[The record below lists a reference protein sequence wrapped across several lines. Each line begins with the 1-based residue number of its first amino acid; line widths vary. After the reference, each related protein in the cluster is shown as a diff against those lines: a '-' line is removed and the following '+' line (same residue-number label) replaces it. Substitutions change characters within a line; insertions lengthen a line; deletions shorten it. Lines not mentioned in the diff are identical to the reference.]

1 MVNVSVQR
9 VIDDKINSTCTNL
22 SDTIVL
28 DSNTLFKDCP
38 DCVTHK
44 EIGMFCLLLFAF
56 TLLLLKKEVGMV
68 IAERAKTATL
78 LDATKCAGA
87 AMVIRALASGTVDMQ
102 EIMRMGAGVVGM
114 QVLMGGGSGF
124 AGGRTIGRI

>member
-9 VIDDKINSTCTNL
+9 VINGNTSSACTNL

-28 DSNTLFKDCP
+28 DSSTFLNDSP
-38 DCVTHK
+38 DCVTHN
-44 EIGMFCLLLFAF
+44 EIGMFCLLLFVF
-56 TLLLLKKEVGMV
+56 TLLLLKKEVGEV

-87 AMVIRALASGTVDMQ
+87 AMVIRALASGSVDMQ

-114 QVLMGGGSGF
+114 QVLMGGRSGF
-124 AGGRTIGRI
+124 AAGRTIGRI